1 MFYRCFKMYLSP
13 YHYFYTIFLYTN
25 TMVRWIQH
33 PLIEPGKIEARLYQ
47 QLLAANVIKKGNT
60 MIVAPTALG
69 KTVVAALVA
78 ADRLEKYPDSKIL
91 LLAPTKPLVVQHE
104 ESFIEFLKA
113 STSSLT
119 GAVKLEERIKRWND
133 SQIICATPQT
143 IESDIIAERYS
154 LEDVSLLI
162 FDECH
167 RGTGSYSY
175 VFLAKRYNK
184 QAKNPLILGLT
195 ASPGGDEERINQ
207 VCQNLFINEV
217 MVKNEDDPDV
227 KPYFNPIDVEWVK
240 VDLKKEQ
247 LDIKSHLDVALK
259 NRLNGLKKLGVL
271 NSIQQVSK
279 KDILRARGKVQNRIS
294 QSASPPRDCLLAISM
309 LTAVFSVMHSLELLE
324 TQGVSNLH
332 SYFERMRK
340 KKTKAA
346 KGLFKDENFKTAVN
360 LTRQAYNN
368 GVEHPKLGKLMEILK
383 SAAEDKQ
390 QVIVFSQYRDT
401 INQIYNKC
409 QKEGI
414 NAVKFFGQANR
425 EKEKGLTQKEQKDII
440 KAFKMK
446 TYQVLIS
453 TSVAEEGI
461 DIPSVDLV
469 VLYEPVPSEIRMIQ
483 RRGRTGRTSSGRMIV
498 LITKNTR
505 DESFY
510 YSSMHRERRMKK
522 QLANGY
528 NQPEKPLIANDEDV
542 KVLDRENKDNLSSD
556 KRVVVY
562 VDHRES
568 KSGVTRELSNLEV
581 KVEPTSLPVADYQIS
596 HQVAVERKS
605 TQDFVSSLMDKRLY
619 KQAEELVENFQKPL
633 IILEGQDLYSSSLHP
648 NAIRGALASLA
659 VDFNIPIIPTRNP
672 EDTAAMIYRLAIREV
687 DKGSKDVQI
696 RTERKPLTLQ
706 EQQLFIVESLPS
718 VGPVTARKLLEMF
731 DSVEGVITASVDDLK
746 KVDGIG
752 DKIARNIRKI
762 LSYKYSD
769 TFRYSKNAENDSSEK
784 PIVNGK
790 NKPSKEFILEKD
802 VEND

>member
-1 MFYRCFKMYLSP
+1 MVENKHQNDTHPSRK
-13 YHYFYTIFLYTN
+13 T
-25 TMVRWIQH
+25 VRWIQH

-78 ADRLEKYPDSKIL
+78 ADRLEKYPESKIL

-104 ESFIEFLKA
+104 ERFLEFLKTP
-113 STSSLT
+113 TSSLT

-175 VFLAKRYNK
+175 VFLAQRYTK
-184 QAKNPLILGLT
+184 QAKNQLILGLT

-240 VDLKKEQ
+240 VELKKEQ
-247 LDIKSHLDVALK
+247 LDIKKHLDVALK
-259 NRLNGLKKLGVL
+259 NRLKGLKKLGVL
-271 NSIQQVSK
+271 TSTNQVSK

-332 SYFERMRK
+332 SYFDRMRK

-360 LTRQAYNN
+360 LTRQAYDK

-383 SAAEDKQ
+383 SAAEDKE

-401 INQIYNKC
+401 VNHIHRKC
-409 QKEGI
+409 QEEGI
-414 NAVKFFGQANR
+414 NSVKFFGQASR

-440 KAFKMK
+440 KAFRMR

-483 RRGRTGRTSSGRMIV
+483 RRGRTGRTTSGRMIV

-510 YSSMHRERRMKK
+510 YSSINREKMMKK

-528 NQPEKPLIANDEDV
+528 NQPERPLIANDEDV
-542 KVLDRENKDNLSSD
+542 RVLDRKEEKDLAD
-556 KRVVVY
+556 KKEDSPDERVVVY

-568 KSGVTRELSNLEV
+568 KSGVTRGLSNLGV
-581 KVEPTSLPVADYQIS
+581 KVKPTSLPVADYQIS
-596 HQVAVERKS
+596 PQVAVERKS
-605 TQDFVSSLMDKRLY
+605 TQDFVNSLMDKRLY

-672 EDTAAMIYRLAIREV
+672 EDTAAMIHRLAVREI
-687 DKGSKDVQI
+687 DKGSKDIQM

-706 EQQLFIVESLPS
+706 EQQLFIIESLPS

-731 DSVEGVITASVDDLK
+731 DSVEGVISASVSDLK

-752 DKIARNIRKI
+752 DKIARSIRKI
-762 LSYKYSD
+762 ISSKYSD
-769 TFRYSKNAENDSSEK
+769 TFRYQKNGEDSSIEK

-790 NKPSKEFILEKD
+790 DKPKKEYVLEKNVKKD
-802 VEND
+802 

>member
-1 MFYRCFKMYLSP
+1 MVENKHQNDTHPRRKS
-13 YHYFYTIFLYTN
+13 
-25 TMVRWIQH
+25 VRWIQH

-47 QLLAANVIKKGNT
+47 QLLAANVVKKGNT

-78 ADRLEKYPDSKIL
+78 ADRLEKYPESKIL

-104 ESFIEFLKA
+104 ERFLEFLK
-113 STSSLT
+113 TTTTSLT
-119 GAVKLEERIKRWND
+119 GAVKLEERIKRWSD
-133 SQIICATPQT
+133 SQVICATPQT

-175 VFLAKRYNK
+175 VFLAQRYTK
-184 QAKNPLILGLT
+184 QAKNQLILGLT
-195 ASPGGDEERINQ
+195 ASPGGDEERINH

-247 LDIKSHLDVALK
+247 LDIKKHLDVALK
-259 NRLNGLKKLGVL
+259 NRLKGLKKLGVL
-271 NSIQQVSK
+271 NSTQQVSK
-279 KDILRARGKVQNRIS
+279 KDILRARGKVQNKIS

-332 SYFERMRK
+332 SYFDRMRK

-360 LTRQAYNN
+360 LTRQAYDK

-383 SAAEDKQ
+383 SAAEDNE

-401 INQIYNKC
+401 VNHIYRKC
-409 QKEGI
+409 QEEGI
-414 NAVKFFGQANR
+414 NAVKFFGQASR

-440 KAFKMK
+440 MAFRMR

-483 RRGRTGRTSSGRMIV
+483 RRGRTGRTTSGRMIV
-498 LITKNTR
+498 LITKKTR

-510 YSSMHRERRMKK
+510 YSSINRERMMKK

-528 NQPEKPLIANDEDV
+528 NQPERPLIANDEDV
-542 KVLDRENKDNLSSD
+542 RVLDRKEEKDLHDKKENSPD
-556 KRVVVY
+556 KRVVVH

-568 KSGVTRELSNLEV
+568 KSGVTRGLSNLGV

-596 HQVAVERKS
+596 PQVAVERKS
-605 TQDFVSSLMDKRLY
+605 THDFVSSLMDKRLY

-672 EDTAAMIYRLAIREV
+672 EDTAAMIYRLAVREV
-687 DKGSKDVQI
+687 DKGSKDVQM

-706 EQQLFIVESLPS
+706 EQQLFIIESLPS

-731 DSVEGVITASVDDLK
+731 NSVEGVISASVNDLK

-762 LSYKYSD
+762 IASKYSD
-769 TFRYSKNAENDSSEK
+769 TFRYPKNGENSSIEK

-790 NKPSKEFILEKD
+790 NKPKKEYVLEKN
-802 VEND
+802 VEKD